1 MERFSATVSIKEL
14 KVQAKNTNTTKSKCQ
29 WLRVYLSW
37 TKLRNKEQKIERL
50 ERSRLDDILQQFY
63 AEVKRKDGTD
73 YEPWSLANMQAALD
87 RRLRE
92 AGYMYSLLTSR
103 HFLNSRNVLE
113 GKAKLLREQGKGKR
127 PNKSCILSNDK
138 IEQLWQS
145 GQFSYHSP
153 MALINTLWRLFTLY
167 FGLRRRQEHHNMKT
181 EVFTFKKHRWI
192 RLRRFFRGNHEEQAE
207 WT

>member
-73 YEPWSLANMQAALD
+73 YEP
-87 RRLRE
+87 
-92 AGYMYSLLTSR
+92 
-103 HFLNSRNVLE
+103 
-113 GKAKLLREQGKGKR
+113 
-127 PNKSCILSNDK
+127 
-138 IEQLWQS
+138 
-145 GQFSYHSP
+145 
-153 MALINTLWRLFTLY
+153 
-167 FGLRRRQEHHNMKT
+167 
-181 EVFTFKKHRWI
+181 
-192 RLRRFFRGNHEEQAE
+192 
-207 WT
+207 